1 MSGRLFKSILLLLVL
16 FVTCFVVS
24 PISSG
29 EHPWGSDRDT
39 GEDEDTD
46 TSSIIIDTTADL
58 SDTTLVTG
66 GSGYET
72 DLAPAWFGFFT
83 SVWSSVSFV
92 F

>member
-1 MSGRLFKSILLLLVL
+1 MSGRLFKTILLLLVL

-39 GEDEDTD
+39 GEEEDTD
-46 TSSIIIDTTADL
+46 TSLIIIDTTSLAD
-58 SDTTLVTG
+58 STVVVG
-66 GSGYET
+66 GSGGDV
-72 DLAPAWFGFFT
+72 DLAPAWFSFFT

>member
-24 PISSG
+24 PILSS

-46 TSSIIIDTTADL
+46 TSSIIIDTTAVTD
-58 SDTTLVTG
+58 STLVTG
-66 GSGYET
+66 GSGDET

>member
-39 GEDEDTD
+39 GEEDTD
-46 TSSIIIDTTADL
+46 TSSITIDTT
-58 SDTTLVTG
+58 SMTDTTVVVG
-66 GSGYET
+66 GSGGDV
-72 DLAPAWFGFFT
+72 DLAPAWFSFFT